1 MIVCNSIYTGSRM
14 HPMLMD
20 QQDNDYTEVTDWVDG
35 HSSDTKPPADYS
47 ATRTRCYTLPAKPVP
62 PPKPKIHKMS
72 STENPSPATQRKGR
86 LPMPLPRSEGNK
98 PLPSVPAVVETE
110 LPYNDPAPE
119 EPTKLANVTTKPYS
133 LEAFYKEFQLPQ
145 IVSVVGG
152 HLGVTEEYSMSE
164 GEELVLFFVKTSQV
178 VVATPNIKSEWY
190 YVPLSSSLQFVP
202 CQYLPGG
209 DTSVK
214 GEDYF
219 EQYKTVE
226 DLLNRKGE
234 LPKVVKVC
242 KAYNGKSSQ
251 SSVVAGELIFPKKVS
266 VSFRRKKVLE
276 CLNSK
281 KKLLKLELKCEG
293 NFSINPADVKMYLL
307 ELLHYFQDFPIL
319 AMVIND
325 HVGRS
330 KSCSLS
336 TGTMLSLEEPKQ
348 LQTYI
353 CSTDISGKMNYPLME
368 LPISMPIE
376 IQCIEYPDFDMNPIY
391 GKIQH
396 TYENFKPSLIS
407 KNMCNAQSTSML
419 TTQQALYEEIEHDD
433 RNTNMYDLEKPSL
446 IYDSIPTQ
454 FSCSEDAVDQNFHP
468 TPTSSSLID
477 TLLPLPSPRDNT
489 IDTRPPLPL
498 PRDSPSVTAKNLC
511 ASSASHS
518 SPVPPKPLTKP
529 GDNVIPCYAK
539 VSLNPVSSSGSNEE
553 PTVEKASDWVDDHS
567 SDAKPPADYS
577 ATRTRCHTLPA
588 KPVPPPKPKI
598 LKMSSAENSNSSPA
612 TQRKERLPVPLPHSE
627 GNKLLSSAHAVVP
640 VTAES
645 SRSVSSHN
653 TTPTDATENIILGM
667 NTMSYVGDSN
677 KEENIAYLKTFDI
690 DKLLQLLENMNL
702 GQYKESFEDQQIDGE
717 MIIHL
722 ERADLV
728 DLGVNKNIHQTR
740 LLKLI
745 DGSVSA
751 KKYDGGG
758 YGTLKRKQS
767 VS

>member
-1 MIVCNSIYTGSRM
+1 
-14 HPMLMD
+14 MD

-35 HSSDTKPPADYS
+35 HSSDAKPPAHYS
-47 ATRTRCYTLPAKPVP
+47 ATRTRRHTLPAKPVP

-72 STENPSPATQRKGR
+72 STENPSPATQRKER

-98 PLPSVPAVVETE
+98 PLPSIPAVVETE

-178 VVATPNIKSEWY
+178 VVATPNKKSEWY
-190 YVPLSSSLQFVP
+190 YVPLNSSLQFVP

-266 VSFRRKKVLE
+266 RRKKVLE

-293 NFSINPADVKMYLL
+293 NFSINPADVKMHLV

-319 AMVIND
+319 AIVIND
-325 HVGRS
+325 RVGRS

-336 TGTMLSLEEPKQ
+336 TGTVLSLEEPKQ

-376 IQCIEYPDFDMNPIY
+376 IQCIEYPDFDMNPVY
-391 GKIQH
+391 GKIQR

-407 KNMCNAQSTSML
+407 KNLFNARSTSML
-419 TTQQALYEEIEHDD
+419 ATQQALYEEIEHHD
-433 RNTNMYDLEKPSL
+433 RNTDMYDLEKPSL

-454 FSCSEDAVDQNFHP
+454 FSCSEDAVDQDFHP

-477 TLLPLPSPRDNT
+477 TFPPLLSPKDNTIDTRPPLPPPRDSPLVTAKKLSVSSASHSSPVPPKPPTESGDNVIPCEKPSLIYDSIPTQFSCSEDAVDQDFHPTPTSSSLVDTLPPLPSPRDNT
-489 IDTRPPLPL
+489 IDTRPPLLP
-498 PRDSPSVTAKNLC
+498 PRDNPSVTAENLSV
-511 ASSASHS
+511 SSASHS
-518 SPVPPKPLTKP
+518 SPVPPNLPTES
-529 GDNVIPCYAK
+529 GDNVIPCYAE
-539 VSLNPVSSSGSNEE
+539 VSLNPISSSGSNEK
-553 PTVEKASDWVDDHS
+553 PTVEKA
-567 SDAKPPADYS
+567 
-577 ATRTRCHTLPA
+577 
-588 KPVPPPKPKI
+588 
-598 LKMSSAENSNSSPA
+598 
-612 TQRKERLPVPLPHSE
+612 PLQPRD
-627 GNKLLSSAHAVVP
+627 GPP

-645 SRSVSSHN
+645 SRFISSHN
-653 TTPTDATENIILGM
+653 TTPTGATENIM
-667 NTMSYVGDSN
+667 NTISYVGGSN
-677 KEENIAYLKTFDI
+677 KEENIAYLKTFNI

-767 VS
+767 VP